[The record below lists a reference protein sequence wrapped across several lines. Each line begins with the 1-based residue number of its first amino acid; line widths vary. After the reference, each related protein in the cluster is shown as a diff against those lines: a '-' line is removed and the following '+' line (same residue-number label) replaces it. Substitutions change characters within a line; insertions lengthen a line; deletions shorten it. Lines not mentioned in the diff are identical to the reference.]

1 MKSYQSEEVEIA
13 ALKVFKGQEPIKA
26 VNMESRPVTPQWKG
40 TYELEGIHVSNSFNG
55 ARVNFAELENDSLRE
70 DDDPTKW

>member
-1 MKSYQSEEVEIA
+1 
-13 ALKVFKGQEPIKA
+13 
-26 VNMESRPVTPQWKG
+26 MESRPVTPQWKG